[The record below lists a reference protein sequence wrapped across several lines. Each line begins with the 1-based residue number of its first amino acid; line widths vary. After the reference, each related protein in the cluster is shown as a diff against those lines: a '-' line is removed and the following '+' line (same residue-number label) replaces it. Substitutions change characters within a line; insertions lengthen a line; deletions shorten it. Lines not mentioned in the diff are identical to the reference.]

1 MGSTKKGPSPP
12 EDLEPVFSLTF
23 DGAEMQVQMVVPEGE
38 KREKRTVYY
47 DCAPDMAERLRVG
60 LLYYLADMAFK
71 QRLITPKE
79 KLIPPEPH

>member
-1 MGSTKKGPSPP
+1 MGNTKKGPSPP
-12 EDLEPVFSLTF
+12 EDPEPVFSLVFT
-23 DGAEMQVQMVVPEGE
+23 GAEMQVQMIVPEGE
-38 KREKRTVYY
+38 KREKRTVCY

-79 KLIPPEPH
+79 KLIPPDPY